1 MQVAVEDP
9 KTGETVEFP
18 CQRWFSTRDDDG
30 QITRELIRADV
41 LVVVDEK
48 TSPPTGKK
56 YENKNE
62 TIYLILRYLYLSN
75 MYIRRS
81 CIREQHCDVFPFII
95 RS

>member
-41 LVVVDEK
+41 LVVDDEK
-48 TSPPTGKK
+48 TSPVTGKK
-56 YENKNE
+56 
-62 TIYLILRYLYLSN
+62 
-75 MYIRRS
+75 
-81 CIREQHCDVFPFII
+81 
-95 RS
+95 

>member
-41 LVVVDEK
+41 LVVDDEK
-48 TSPPTGKK
+48 TSPVTGKK

-62 TIYLILRYLYLSN
+62 MIHWILNYLYLSN
-75 MYIRRS
+75 MYMHRS
-81 CIREQHCDVFPFII
+81 CITNQYCDVFAFII

>member
-41 LVVVDEK
+41 LVVDDEK
-48 TSPPTGKK
+48 TSPLTGKK
-56 YENKNE
+56 
-62 TIYLILRYLYLSN
+62 
-75 MYIRRS
+75 IRKQKRN
-81 CIREQHCDVFPFII
+81 DLLDLKVPLPFEHVHT
-95 RS
+95 

>member
-41 LVVVDEK
+41 PVVDDEK
-48 TSPPTGKK
+48 TSPVTGKK
-56 YENKNE
+56 KRKLKRNDSLDLKVP
-62 TIYLILRYLYLSN
+62 L
-75 MYIRRS
+75 
-81 CIREQHCDVFPFII
+81 PFEHVHT
-95 RS
+95 